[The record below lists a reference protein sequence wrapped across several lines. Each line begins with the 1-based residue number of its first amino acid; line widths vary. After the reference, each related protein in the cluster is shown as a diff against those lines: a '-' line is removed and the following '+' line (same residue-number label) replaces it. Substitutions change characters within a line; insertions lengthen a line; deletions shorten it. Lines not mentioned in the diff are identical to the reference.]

1 MSEIEQRLAEMRGRS
16 EKAISGPWVRTIT
29 QDRKWNEVRSPSND
43 IEQAGD
49 ERPVARSFDDDSAE
63 FIAHA
68 RTDLDD
74 LRGAVEDVLALLDE
88 ACVRGPGSIRAY
100 FADDIRAAITARLGG
115 A

>member
-16 EKAISGPWVRTIT
+16 EKATPGPWEPSHWVPGQTRTVNAPPLRV
-29 QDRKWNEVRSPSND
+29 DGRVW
-43 IEQAGD
+43 
-49 ERPVARSFDDDSAE
+49 PVAERVLGRDAE

-74 LRGAVEDVLALLDE
+74 LRGAVEDVLAHMANIE
-88 ACVRGPGSIRAY
+88 AIAGQPIQRYDAIREV
-100 FADDIRAAITARLGG
+100 ITARLGG